1 MAKSPKHTAFIDLE
15 LSLADR
21 VAAEWGRHWNKL
33 APDLDEA
40 IKTRNYEDAH
50 WYVDQISFDPV
61 VASVSKFIE
70 TVGMA
75 SLLLGASRLASLDK
89 VKIKEN
95 RPDRELDNAIAQMK
109 LMLSRNATL
118 ALQKQGHVLLH
129 DLEVEREN
137 PEQPMDD
144 GVIKSIVDQG
154 SKAARVAIKVAGN
167 SYAAIASSLHVSRL
181 SSFGFL
187 LEAHEREI
195 EQYKISAVMDGRTC
209 PVCMEM
215 DGNVFPVPAGMAQ
228 ATSIMSV
235 TDPDALRT
243 VAPWPSRSRDSLE
256 VLGRMNIGDKIDG
269 GLALPPYHPGC
280 RCIIVRANDDG
291 GGVGL
296 VSGAT
301 RALLGAITGL
311 TQGEH
316 LLGDFSSIRNTRP
329 ESSVGVEIAPDS

>member
-118 ALQKQGHVLLH
+118 ALQKQG
-129 DLEVEREN
+129 DR
-137 PEQPMDD
+137 
-144 GVIKSIVDQG
+144 KSV
-154 SKAARVAIKVAGN
+154 V
-167 SYAAIASSLHVSRL
+167 
-181 SSFGFL
+181 
-187 LEAHEREI
+187 
-195 EQYKISAVMDGRTC
+195 
-209 PVCMEM
+209 
-215 DGNVFPVPAGMAQ
+215 
-228 ATSIMSV
+228 
-235 TDPDALRT
+235 
-243 VAPWPSRSRDSLE
+243 
-256 VLGRMNIGDKIDG
+256 
-269 GLALPPYHPGC
+269 
-280 RCIIVRANDDG
+280 
-291 GGVGL
+291 
-296 VSGAT
+296 
-301 RALLGAITGL
+301 
-311 TQGEH
+311 
-316 LLGDFSSIRNTRP
+316 
-329 ESSVGVEIAPDS
+329 